1 MNSAV
6 DGVSVHIDVT
16 MLPEVAVAAYRTTRS
31 LLISDN
37 VAKIQK
43 LE

>member
-16 MLPEVAVAAYRTTRS
+16 MLPGVAVAAYRATRS
-31 LLISDN
+31 LLISDS
-37 VAKIQK
+37 VARIKK